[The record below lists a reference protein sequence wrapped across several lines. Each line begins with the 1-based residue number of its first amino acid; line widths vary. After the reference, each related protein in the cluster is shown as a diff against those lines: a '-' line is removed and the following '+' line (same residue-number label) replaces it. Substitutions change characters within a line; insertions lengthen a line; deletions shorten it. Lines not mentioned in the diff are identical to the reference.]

1 VQCLSF
7 LYLSPVHIICS
18 YNVYEKKKIYTLK
31 DLERTFFIVLYS
43 MKTCSVTLPIVL
55 SFIESLY
62 KILERLPNTW

>member
-1 VQCLSF
+1 ML
-7 LYLSPVHIICS
+7 IILIFISSS

-31 DLERTFFIVLYS
+31 DSERAFFIVLYS

-62 KILERLPNTW
+62 KILERLPNMW